1 MTRAHRFVIT
11 AISAVIVGALASSAA
26 FAAGFLG
33 PGHFSTDFADAT
45 SMWFPDASSPSV
57 IQLSVNRNTFVFRPT
72 QNSGGSSLMQHATI
86 LTVAIKGP
94 VVSGF
99 DCFIIPDS
107 DFVISSGVQS
117 ASLNAT
123 VNAIDRCP
131 GFAEPLAGLA
141 AGKAGGGG
149 PPPGGGIQFP
159 LTVNASWSGNG
170 ATSISNSSD
179 QSSCGGLS
187 MESHSSTS
195 SARATAT
202 GSLSMPAGL
211 VIAPSPTERASVDQ
225 GTVVSNVQGFPSPLC
240 VGA

>member
-1 MTRAHRFVIT
+1 MTRAHRLVIT
-11 AISAVIVGALASSAA
+11 VISAVIVGALTSSAA

-45 SMWFPDASSPSV
+45 SMWFPDANSPYFAQV
-57 IQLSVNRNTFVFRPT
+57 SVNRNTFVFRPT
-72 QNSGGSSLMQHATI
+72 QNSGGTSIMQHS
-86 LTVAIKGP
+86 TVLQVQLKGP
-94 VVSGF
+94 AAGGS

-107 DFVISSGVQS
+107 DFVVGSDVQS
-117 ASLNAT
+117 ASVNAT

-149 PPPGGGIQFP
+149 PPPAGGIQFP
-159 LTVNASWSGNG
+159 LTVSANWSGNG
-170 ATSISNSSD
+170 ATSISTSSD
-179 QSSCGGLS
+179 RSSCGGLS
-187 MESHSSTS
+187 IENHTSTS

-202 GSLSMPAGL
+202 GSLSMPGL
-211 VIAPSPTERASVDQ
+211 AIAPSPSERATVDQ
-225 GTVVSNVQGFPSPLC
+225 GTVVSNVQGSPSPLC